1 MKKGFTLIEVM
12 ATIVILAVILL
23 IAVPIYNGVR
33 ENINESIY
41 NSKIEEV
48 LSKAETFAS
57 ENNAFVFDVKTL
69 IENGEISA
77 DNETGAY
84 MDPRTNRDMRCDIL
98 NAVYKENRYEVSIT
112 ESDVCY
118 DLEEL
123 ENLYGMVE
131 LKLYDEAGSEIEKLE
146 NTDWLRNQE
155 IHVRY
160 EFKEEYQE
168 YANSVESLLWT
179 GEQEKSCTTENLN
192 ECNEYI
198 VNTEEIKNV
207 VVGLEVRVNMNGAS
221 MVNTVRKNI
230 LVDLQRP
237 SVIDGSIVI
246 NNEISTNNER
256 RVEYEISDGS
266 GSGVRY
272 TSIVKE
278 KTCNGQEYE
287 ENKQSASD
295 GIQSIYLGNGDY
307 YICVE
312 DQVGNRTRDED
323 LENPNNQIHVEGVDQ
338 SIPVIS
344 KFEVKS
350 TTSSYNALTTNLSI
364 EASDD
369 SGSNGLQMC
378 ISNTGYLQGC
388 SWEKYSSSKSWKVSC
403 SLDGGGRTVYLSIQ
417 DSAGNIVNREAKYT
431 VYKDCSN
438 QTKVYTE
445 SNYGTCSKTC
455 GGGLQYRAYQ
465 MKDTKTGTVCKT
477 AKDSKTCNT
486 QSCNPTFTM
495 INGSPR
501 SFDQIVPLNSTK
513 AVGING
519 GYPENDTTYEDD
531 SPCRRRECYNSW
543 IETTVMTRNSNGTI
557 SFGPTQRI
565 LSGNSGLGYKFFS
578 QRVDDNRI
586 IIFGQNSFQRYS
598 SGNTDLDYTG
608 AALIRIN
615 GTSSQVLSFIK
626 LKEGRERLDAFGCNG
641 TECNYYVWSHIHTN
655 KGKYFYD
662 RGKVYIN
669 GNTLSGHSQYDDD
682 AKECLNF
689 TYDIENYSRS
699 STATGNCTRDR
710 YFISHL
716 DPNIE
721 VVSGYRQ
728 QFKRTHYYFSINGT
742 EFNEL
747 AEISTFCRLSNQRF
761 VVFDDRDTKTYYY
774 KFYKYDQANETI
786 TNYYSITKP
795 ESYGKLVP
803 IGGDCYAFSDEA
815 IYRIT
820 A

>member
-98 NAVYKENRYEVSIT
+98 NAVYKENHYEVSIT

-168 YANSVESLLWT
+168 YANSIESLLWT
-179 GEQEKSCTTENLN
+179 GEQVVSCSKEDLST
-192 ECNEYI
+192 CQEYI

-369 SGSNGLQMC
+369 GGSNGLQMC

-388 SWEKYSSSKSWKVSC
+388 SWEKYSSSKSWKVSG
-403 SLDGGGRTVYLSIQ
+403 SLDGGVRTVYLSIQ

-438 QTKVYTE
+438 QTKIYTE
-445 SNYGTCSKTC
+445 SNYGTCSKKC

-486 QSCNPTFTM
+486 QACGPTITRVGEYLTGL
-495 INGSPR
+495 ISPLNT
-501 SFDQIVPLNSTK
+501 SQIVRFESEADKTCGGKRRCGSCSIVRCSKVDAQVINVNGKTVSYGPVQHIVRADDGTSTGNNGNGIGTTA
-513 AVGING
+513 AVRIDN
-519 GYPENDTTYEDD
+519 N
-531 SPCRRRECYNSW
+531 
-543 IETTVMTRNSNGTI
+543 TI
-557 SFGPTQRI
+557 AF
-565 LSGNSGLGYKFFS
+565 SGAN
-578 QRVDDNRI
+578 
-586 IIFGQNSFQRYS
+586 YS
-598 SGNTDLDYTG
+598 S
-608 AALIRIN
+608 
-615 GTSSQVLSFIK
+615 
-626 LKEGRERLDAFGCNG
+626 
-641 TECNYYVWSHIHTN
+641 
-655 KGKYFYD
+655 
-662 RGKVYIN
+662 
-669 GNTLSGHSQYDDD
+669 
-682 AKECLNF
+682 
-689 TYDIENYSRS
+689 
-699 STATGNCTRDR
+699 
-710 YFISHL
+710 
-716 DPNIE
+716 
-721 VVSGYRQ
+721 
-728 QFKRTHYYFSINGT
+728 
-742 EFNEL
+742 
-747 AEISTFCRLSNQRF
+747 
-761 VVFDDRDTKTYYY
+761 
-774 KFYKYDQANETI
+774 
-786 TNYYSITKP
+786 
-795 ESYGKLVP
+795 
-803 IGGDCYAFSDEA
+803 
-815 IYRIT
+815 
-820 A
+820 

>member
-1 MKKGFTLIEVM
+1 MKKGFTLVEVM

-33 ENINESIY
+33 ERINESIY
-41 NSKIEEV
+41 KSKIEEI
-48 LSKAETFAS
+48 LSKAESFAS

-69 IENGEISA
+69 IEQGLISA
-77 DNETGAY
+77 DNETGIF
-84 MDPRTNRDMRCDIL
+84 MDPRTNRDMKCDIL
-98 NAVYKENRYEVSIT
+98 NAIYKENHYEVSIT

-168 YANSVESLLWT
+168 YANSIESLLWT
-179 GEQEKSCTTENLN
+179 GEQVVSCSKEDLST
-192 ECNEYI
+192 CQEYI

-388 SWEKYSSSKSWKVSC
+388 SWEKYSSSKSWKVSG
-403 SLDGGGRTVYLSIQ
+403 SLDGGVRTIYLSIQ
-417 DSAGNIVNREAKYT
+417 DRAGNIVNREAKYT

-438 QTKVYTE
+438 QTKVYTDA
-445 SNYGTCSKTC
+445 NYGACSKKC

-465 MKDTKTGTVCKT
+465 MKDTKTGTVCTT

-486 QSCNPTFTM
+486 HSCDPVETMDPNNYESSKKVACDANNFKRLLSSYISKFQSA
-495 INGSPR
+495 
-501 SFDQIVPLNSTK
+501 LN
-513 AVGING
+513 
-519 GYPENDTTYEDD
+519 YQPF
-531 SPCRRRECYNSW
+531 
-543 IETTVMTRNSNGTI
+543 RNALYDCASV
-557 SFGPTQRI
+557 TQ
-565 LSGNSGLGYKFFS
+565 S
-578 QRVDDNRI
+578 
-586 IIFGQNSFQRYS
+586 
-598 SGNTDLDYTG
+598 
-608 AALIRIN
+608 AL
-615 GTSSQVLSFIK
+615 
-626 LKEGRERLDAFGCNG
+626 
-641 TECNYYVWSHIHTN
+641 
-655 KGKYFYD
+655 
-662 RGKVYIN
+662 
-669 GNTLSGHSQYDDD
+669 
-682 AKECLNF
+682 
-689 TYDIENYSRS
+689 RS
-699 STATGNCTRDR
+699 SNSAYNILRNHSRTRIVTGRGDSESCTCYPQKD
-710 YFISHL
+710 SSSA
-716 DPNIE
+716 E
-721 VVSGYRQ
+721 
-728 QFKRTHYYFSINGT
+728 RT
-742 EFNEL
+742 
-747 AEISTFCRLSNQRF
+747 CRKPACSEEHQRF
-761 VVFDDRDTKTYYY
+761 VSGTVYNGRVLVLSATTKKHLSSTYDGDGFGDYEDEGSSWEKDGYTAFLIGSGNDIREESGWGECTKTDNAVINWDDCDSSDERKNRISKFLPSLRVGLYRVVEQYYDSSPNSDRVKHYYY
-774 KFYKYDQANETI
+774 
-786 TNYYSITKP
+786 
-795 ESYGKLVP
+795 
-803 IGGDCYAFSDEA
+803 SDTVYVQ
-815 IYRIT
+815 IFVI
-820 A
+820 

>member
-57 ENNAFVFDVKTL
+57 ENNAFVFDIKTL

-98 NAVYKENRYEVSIT
+98 NAVYKENHYEVSIT

-168 YANSVESLLWT
+168 YANSIESLLWT

-369 SGSNGLQMC
+369 SGLNGLQMC

-388 SWEKYSSSKSWKVSC
+388 SWEKYSSSKSWKVSG
-403 SLDGGGRTVYLSIQ
+403 SLDGGVRTVYLSIQ

-438 QTKVYTE
+438 QKKSYVGDYSAC
-445 SNYGTCSKTC
+445 SNLLDIGI
-455 GGGLQYRAYQ
+455 QYRDYQ
-465 MKDTKTGTVCKT
+465 MKDEHTGTVCKT
-477 AKDSKTCNT
+477 GKDSRTCNT
-486 QSCNPTFTM
+486 TLTLLENGQSSVLNWRCMT
-495 INGSPR
+495 R
-501 SFDQIVPLNSTK
+501 STHS
-513 AVGING
+513 
-519 GYPENDTTYEDD
+519 Y
-531 SPCRRRECYNSW
+531 
-543 IETTVMTRNSNGTI
+543 TTVCERTSNAIYVWAKSSSDTSNGATAI
-557 SFGPTQRI
+557 FTPQKIDLTNYSKLRYTASGTGSFEYI
-565 LSGNSGLGYKFFS
+565 LL
-578 QRVDDNRI
+578 
-586 IIFGQNSFQRYS
+586 
-598 SGNTDLDYTG
+598 
-608 AALIRIN
+608 
-615 GTSSQVLSFIK
+615 
-626 LKEGRERLDAFGCNG
+626 LKEITDG
-641 TECNYYVWSHIHTN
+641 
-655 KGKYFYD
+655 
-662 RGKVYIN
+662 
-669 GNTLSGHSQYDDD
+669 
-682 AKECLNF
+682 
-689 TYDIENYSRS
+689 
-699 STATGNCTRDR
+699 
-710 YFISHL
+710 
-716 DPNIE
+716 PNQIL
-721 VVSGYRQ
+721 
-728 QFKRTHYYFSINGT
+728 HYWAQ
-742 EFNEL
+742 EL
-747 AEISTFCRLSNQRF
+747 AEEQYFLRLTGTSRTIDISDIEGSYYI
-761 VVFDDRDTKTYYY
+761 VFQTWASA
-774 KFYKYDQANETI
+774 F
-786 TNYYSITKP
+786 SITHLYLNSVSL
-795 ESYGKLVP
+795 EQ
-803 IGGDCYAFSDEA
+803 
-815 IYRIT
+815 
-820 A
+820 

>member
-12 ATIVILAVILL
+12 PTIIILAVILL

-98 NAVYKENRYEVSIT
+98 NAVYKENHYEVSIT

-168 YANSVESLLWT
+168 YANSIESLLWT
-179 GEQEKSCTTENLN
+179 GEQVVSCSKEDLST
-192 ECNEYI
+192 CQEYI

-312 DQVGNRTRDED
+312 DQVGNKTRDED

-369 SGSNGLQMC
+369 GGSNGLQMC

-388 SWEKYSSSKSWKVSC
+388 SWEKYSSSKSWKVSG

-465 MKDTKTGTVCKT
+465 MKDIKTGTICT
-477 AKDSKTCNT
+477 TGKDSKTCNT
-486 QSCNPTFTM
+486 HGCILYRYRNIQNPT
-495 INGSPR
+495 
-501 SFDQIVPLNSTK
+501 
-513 AVGING
+513 
-519 GYPENDTTYEDD
+519 TTYSITRPSSKSYRYCEVGSLASEGNKCCVPGFASEDHYVIIAGKEYNF
-531 SPCRRRECYNSW
+531 PQLVYNSCASKKSMKTIKGPDCNSGRSLVGPEFDSSDFTAW
-543 IETTVMTRNSNGTI
+543 GMTFEEFEDIAEFYFDESG
-557 SFGPTQRI
+557 FGLFSSGYYVCERSTSTCPSGYT
-565 LSGNSGLGYKFFS
+565 LSGNKCYGPW
-578 QRVDDNRI
+578 
-586 IIFGQNSFQRYS
+586 S
-598 SGNTDLDYTG
+598 S
-608 AALIRIN
+608 
-615 GTSSQVLSFIK
+615 
-626 LKEGRERLDAFGCNG
+626 
-641 TECNYYVWSHIHTN
+641 W
-655 KGKYFYD
+655 
-662 RGKVYIN
+662 
-669 GNTLSGHSQYDDD
+669 
-682 AKECLNF
+682 
-689 TYDIENYSRS
+689 
-699 STATGNCTRDR
+699 
-710 YFISHL
+710 
-716 DPNIE
+716 
-721 VVSGYRQ
+721 
-728 QFKRTHYYFSINGT
+728 
-742 EFNEL
+742 
-747 AEISTFCRLSNQRF
+747 
-761 VVFDDRDTKTYYY
+761 
-774 KFYKYDQANETI
+774 
-786 TNYYSITKP
+786 
-795 ESYGKLVP
+795 
-803 IGGDCYAFSDEA
+803 
-815 IYRIT
+815 
-820 A
+820 

>member
-77 DNETGAY
+77 DNETGIY

-98 NAVYKENRYEVSIT
+98 NAVYKENHYEVSIT

-168 YANSVESLLWT
+168 YANSIESLLWT
-179 GEQEKSCTTENLN
+179 GEQVVSCSKEDLST
-192 ECNEYI
+192 CQEYI

-256 RVEYEISDGS
+256 RVEFEISDGS

-388 SWEKYSSSKSWKVSC
+388 SWEKYSSSKSWKVSG
-403 SLDGGGRTVYLSIQ
+403 SLDGGVRTVYLSIQ

-438 QTKVYTE
+438 QTKIYTE
-445 SNYGTCSKTC
+445 SNYGTCSKKC

-465 MKDTKTGTVCKT
+465 MKDIKTGTICT
-477 AKDSKTCNT
+477 TGKDSKTCNT
-486 QSCNPTFTM
+486 HGCILYRYRNIQNPT
-495 INGSPR
+495 
-501 SFDQIVPLNSTK
+501 
-513 AVGING
+513 
-519 GYPENDTTYEDD
+519 TTYSITRPSSKSYRYCEVGSLASEGNKCCVPGFASEDHYVIIAGKEYNF
-531 SPCRRRECYNSW
+531 PQLVYNSCASQKSMKTIKGPDCNSGRSLVGPEFDSSDFTAW
-543 IETTVMTRNSNGTI
+543 GMTFEEFEDIAEFYFDESG
-557 SFGPTQRI
+557 FGLFSSGYYVCERSTSTCPSGYT
-565 LSGNSGLGYKFFS
+565 LSGNKCYGPWSSWSYTE
-578 QRVDDNRI
+578 VTANANREV
-586 IIFGQNSFQRYS
+586 Q
-598 SGNTDLDYTG
+598 T
-608 AALIRIN
+608 
-615 GTSSQVLSFIK
+615 K
-626 LKEGRERLDAFGCNG
+626 KEE
-641 TECNYYVWSHIHTN
+641 
-655 KGKYFYD
+655 
-662 RGKVYIN
+662 
-669 GNTLSGHSQYDDD
+669 
-682 AKECLNF
+682 
-689 TYDIENYSRS
+689 
-699 STATGNCTRDR
+699 
-710 YFISHL
+710 
-716 DPNIE
+716 
-721 VVSGYRQ
+721 
-728 QFKRTHYYFSINGT
+728 
-742 EFNEL
+742 
-747 AEISTFCRLSNQRF
+747 
-761 VVFDDRDTKTYYY
+761 
-774 KFYKYDQANETI
+774 
-786 TNYYSITKP
+786 
-795 ESYGKLVP
+795 
-803 IGGDCYAFSDEA
+803 
-815 IYRIT
+815 
-820 A
+820 